1 MEGDGA
7 IPRPASARGSTKA
20 NAALLLDPH
29 GAAPAVVEI
38 LGQPWIGKTR
48 LLHRI
53 IEDAGTQGW
62 SVAHAAAGPAA
73 TAAPYQLFSDAF
85 DEIFSERAETVLQ
98 SVPVAFRRVLGQ
110 VFPALAPE
118 TAQPETAPV
127 PSPAPAGLL
136 ESALRQA
143 IRGLTGSSGLV
154 LALDDVH
161 WADPASLA
169 LLESLLRRPP
179 DARLVIVVA
188 HRDRQSPLRLR
199 GLLAS
204 LPGSRRIELGPLSG
218 QELDALLPDKT
229 AQPLRRTLLH
239 RAGGNPGLL
248 LALAA
253 SPRAYGGTAPDT
265 PGLAPFTRFLEEF
278 RAVSD
283 DGWTAAQCAAVLG
296 DPFTLQELRSIS
308 ALPGERLAD
317 AVAELLREDIVRPGE
332 LAADHYRF
340 RHCLLR
346 ATAYHTTGEQLRL
359 AAHTAATGLV
369 RLPAPCVHTQAGPVP
384 HRMPVADRVRSGLL
398 PREAGPASGDATL
411 IYEQRV
417 RTGKALVVAGRPG
430 EALDI
435 LDRTSSPGAEV
446 PLVLRAEAAE
456 WRARAQR
463 LLGRYA
469 LAESLLEAVRPDV
482 AGEPEALA
490 LVDLARLAA
499 ALERGSPLPGGET
512 LAVQWATSRSD
523 PLARGYAWAL
533 LGAQDADAGRTV
545 QASARL
551 GEVTALLDGLDDTTL
566 IGRLDILYWLARA
579 LARLEQDTEAARHFE
594 RGLNLAAAHELD
606 YLVPQ
611 FATGLAEVQLRL
623 GRIDLA
629 VESGHRAMRAA
640 ERIGGDCL
648 LAEAGAGLARAAWIS
663 GDRTAALYTAREAAQ
678 RAEAWREPWADR
690 VRLSLLETTF
700 DTGDQ
705 ELCKKLLS
713 TGTVRRAASFPVVS
727 MVPAVA
733 EVLARLEGER
743 RGSATEAGRWA
754 TAAEE
759 AAGRM
764 RLPGATGLALLA
776 RAHHHR
782 VTDPLRA
789 AVFASSAVVTLT
801 RAGRPLDVVRAHLAV
816 AAAWSGIDS
825 AVARSQLDEAQVL
838 LQGRGAHGY
847 LDHAAGLATNAPS
860 QPADARLAK
869 LSNRER
875 EISVL
880 VSDGCTNQQIAR
892 TLRLSHKTVE
902 THLGRIFKKLD
913 VGSRAQVATSIGR
926 AARFTDAR
934 FADRLAPLAT
944 SDQIA

>member
-1 MEGDGA
+1 MERDGV
-7 IPRPASARGSTKA
+7 IPRPVPTGRSTKA
-20 NAALLLDPH
+20 DTGRLFDPQ
-29 GAAPAVVEI
+29 GTTPAVVEI
-38 LGQPWIGKTR
+38 LGQPWMGKTR

-53 IEDAGTQGW
+53 LDDARKQGW

-73 TAAPYQLFSDAF
+73 GAAPYQLFSDAF
-85 DEIFSERAETVLQ
+85 DEIFADRAGTVLRNLPIACRQ
-98 SVPVAFRRVLGQ
+98 VLGG
-110 VFPALAPE
+110 VFPALDL
-118 TAQPETAPV
+118 TAG
-127 PSPAPAGLL
+127 PAPAPGPVAPGPMG
-136 ESALRQA
+136 SALRQA
-143 IRGLTGSSGLV
+143 VRGLTESSGLV

-161 WADPASLA
+161 WADPASLD
-169 LLESLLRRPP
+169 LLESLVRRPP

-204 LPGSRRIELGPLSG
+204 VPGTHRIELGPLPEP
-218 QELDALLPDKT
+218 ELDALLPEGT
-229 AQPLRRTLLH
+229 ARPLRRALTG

-253 SPRAYGGTAPDT
+253 APRAYGGTAPDA
-265 PGLAPFTRFLEEF
+265 PGLTPFTRFLEEF
-278 RAVSD
+278 RAVTG
-283 DGWTAAQCAAVLG
+283 DGWLVAQSAAVLG
-296 DPFTLQELRSIS
+296 DAFTLHELRSLTE
-308 ALPGERLAD
+308 LPAERLAD

-332 LAADHYRF
+332 LADQYRF
-340 RHCLLR
+340 RHSLLR
-346 ATAYHTTGEQLRL
+346 ATAYHSTSERWRL

-369 RLPAPCVHTQAGPVP
+369 PLPAPCAHGQAEPVP
-384 HRMPVADRVRSGLL
+384 HRTPVADRVRSGLL
-398 PREAGPASGDATL
+398 PRPADHTCVPGDGTL
-411 IYEQRV
+411 LYAQRV
-417 RTGKALVVAGRPG
+417 RTGKALVVAGRPS
-430 EALDI
+430 EALDV
-435 LDRTSSPGAEV
+435 LDRTASPGAEV

-469 LAESLLEAVRPDV
+469 LAESLLDAVRPDV

-490 LVDLARLAA
+490 LIDLARLAA
-499 ALERGSPLPGGET
+499 ALERGTPLPGG
-512 LAVQWATSRSD
+512 APPSARWATDRSD
-523 PLARGYAWAL
+523 PLARAYAGAL
-533 LGAQDADAGRTV
+533 LGAQDADAGRTA
-545 QASARL
+545 QAAARL
-551 GEVTALLDGLDDTTL
+551 DGVAALLDGLDDSVL
-566 IGRLDILYWLARA
+566 VGRLDPLYWLARS
-579 LARLEQDTEAARHFE
+579 LARLEQDAAAARHFE
-594 RGLNLAAAHELD
+594 RGLGIAAAHELD
-606 YLVPQ
+606 HLVPQ
-611 FATGLAEVQLRL
+611 FATGLAEVRLRL
-623 GRIDLA
+623 GRVDLA
-629 VESGHRAMRAA
+629 IESGHRAMRAA
-640 ERIGGDCL
+640 DRIGSDCL
-648 LAEAGAGLARAAWIS
+648 LAEAGAGLARAAWIG
-663 GDRTAALYTAREAAQ
+663 GDRAAALRTAREAAR

-705 ELCKKLLS
+705 ELCRELLS

-754 TAAEE
+754 TVAEE
-759 AAGRM
+759 AAGRL

-816 AAAWSGIDS
+816 AAAWAGIDS
-825 AVARSQLDEAQVL
+825 AVARRQLDEAQVL
-838 LQGRGAHGY
+838 LRDRGAHGY
-847 LDHAAGLATNAPS
+847 LDHTDDLATSAPAQS
-860 QPADARLAK
+860 ADARLAR
-869 LSNRER
+869 LSSRER

-892 TLRLSHKTVE
+892 ALRLSHKTVE

-934 FADRLAPLAT
+934 FADRPTPVGA
-944 SDQIA
+944 SDQLA